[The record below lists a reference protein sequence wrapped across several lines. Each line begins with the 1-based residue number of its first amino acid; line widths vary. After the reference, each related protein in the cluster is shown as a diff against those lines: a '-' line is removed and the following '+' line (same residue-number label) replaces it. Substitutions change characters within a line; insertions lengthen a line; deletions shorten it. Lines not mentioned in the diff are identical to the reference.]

1 MSDKIHIATWM
12 RNAAVEFGNLD
23 IDDFQD
29 QALTDSEG
37 DEDKAN
43 DLMLERMATIIAKHA
58 PKPFPVGFPEPDDGG
73 DSTIRYRNY
82 RGEVATRRIIPTRI
96 YWGSNEWH
104 PEPQWLIE
112 AHDLEKE
119 AVRTFAVSGLLPPEE

>member
-1 MSDKIHIATWM
+1 MSDKLKADQWAEDLLGEI
-12 RNAAVEFGNLD
+12 LD
-23 IDDFQD
+23 IFSNYYGGSFTPADDFL
-29 QALTDSEG
+29 AAIL
-37 DEDKAN
+37 
-43 DLMLERMATIIAKHA
+43 KHA

-82 RGEVATRRIIPTRI
+82 RGEVATRRIIPLRI

-112 AHDLEKE
+112 AHDLDKK
-119 AVRTFAVSGLLPPEE
+119 AIRTFALSGFLPPEE